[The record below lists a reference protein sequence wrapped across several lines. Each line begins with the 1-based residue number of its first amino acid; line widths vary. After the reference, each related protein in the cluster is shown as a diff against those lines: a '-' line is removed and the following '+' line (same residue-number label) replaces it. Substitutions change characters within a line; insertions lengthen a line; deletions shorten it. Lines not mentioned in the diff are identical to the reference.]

1 MLNPMVQIVI
11 TSKSYYII
19 MLIRK
24 KLGNLSLLLKLS
36 RNYHNLYEVLGV
48 EHGADQQEIKAKY
61 Y

>member
-1 MLNPMVQIVI
+1 MVQIVI